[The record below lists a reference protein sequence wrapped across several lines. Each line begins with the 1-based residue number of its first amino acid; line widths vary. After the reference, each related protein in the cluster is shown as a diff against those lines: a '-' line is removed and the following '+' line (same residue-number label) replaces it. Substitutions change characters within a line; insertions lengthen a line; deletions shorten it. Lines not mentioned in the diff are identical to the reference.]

1 MLLNYETNHPNAVV
15 SIVVFYDAYQPYS
28 YEQWGE
34 QGEENIP
41 FIISDSENIIS
52 DYYDINSDAD
62 WFDFG
67 AYPLNI
73 IIDQNMEIFKIIE
86 GELEPEDLE
95 SYFNQ
100 LNN

>member
-1 MLLNYETNHPNAVV
+1 MLINYETNYPNTVV
-15 SIVVFYDAYQPYS
+15 PIVVFYAAYQPYS

-52 DYYDINSDAD
+52 KLINPNGGE
-62 WFDFG
+62 WFTFG

-73 IIDQNMEIFKIIE
+73 IIDQNMEIFKILE